1 MPQYTTITEVIMKLR
16 ILIVHNGYQHKGGE
30 DTVVESELKLLKDNG
45 HEIHLFTR
53 HNDDVKQMG
62 RLRLVENTFWSSNSA
77 ADFAAQLE
85 RFRPDIIH
93 VHNTFP
99 LISPAIYWI
108 AARYNIPIVQ
118 TLHNFRLFCPQAMFL
133 RDGRVCEDCLGH
145 LPWRGAVRGCYRK
158 SVLQST
164 VLASMVSAHRI
175 IGTWQNKVTRYIAL
189 NKFCREKFIVGG
201 LPANKIVTKANFVDF
216 PQPTAHLRE
225 GFLFVGR
232 LSAEKGID
240 VLAQALAKLPTFNI
254 RVAGT
259 GPDDACLNDAAITRL
274 GALTNDQ
281 VRYEMSSAMAL
292 VLPSIW
298 YENFPRTLVEAF
310 GCGLPVIASKIGA
323 LAELVEDGVT
333 GLLFEPGNAD
343 DLAAKLQWAAD
354 HPEQM
359 KVIGDA
365 ARLKYETNYT
375 AEHNYKQLIAI
386 YNEAITEVNGE
397 GV

>member
-1 MPQYTTITEVIMKLR
+1 MKLR

-30 DTVVESELKLLKDNG
+30 DTVVESEFKLLQDNG
-45 HEIHLFTR
+45 HEVQLFTR
-53 HNDDVKQMG
+53 HNDDIKQLG
-62 RLRLVENTFWSSNSA
+62 RLKLVANTFWSSDAA

-108 AARYNIPIVQ
+108 AARFNIPTIQ

-133 RDGRVCEDCLGH
+133 RNGRVCEDCLGH
-145 LPWRGAVRGCYRK
+145 LPWRGAVRGCYRS
-158 SVLQST
+158 SVLQSS

-175 IGTWQNKVTRYIAL
+175 IGTWQTKVTRYIAL
-189 NKFCREKFIVGG
+189 NNFCREKFIAGG
-201 LPANKIVTKANFVDF
+201 LPKNKVVVKPNFVKSF
-216 PQPTAHLRE
+216 HSLSIKNE
-225 GFLFVGR
+225 NFLFVGR
-232 LSAEKGID
+232 LSPEKGISTLFD
-240 VLAQALAKLPTFNI
+240 ALKRKPNLNLSI
-254 RVAGT
+254 AGS
-259 GPDDACLNDAAITRL
+259 GNAAEDITIPSNVSFL
-274 GALTNDQ
+274 GFKSKSEVFSLMASTL
-281 VRYEMSSAMAL
+281 AL
-292 VLPSIW
+292 VMPSIW
-298 YENFPRTLVEAF
+298 YETFGLVIVEAF
-310 GCGLPVIASKIGA
+310 SVGTPVIASNIGVIP
-323 LAELVEDGVT
+323 ELVEDGVT

-359 KVIGDA
+359 KAMGDA
-365 ARLKYETNYT
+365 ARLKYEANYT

-386 YNEAITEVNGE
+386 YNEAIMEVNGE